1 MSLIEAFIVAKITSK
16 IAILSKFSAVDE
28 ITASVIGQ
36 LISPNKPIHRILG
49 ELVNKPHN
57 FSPKTSSIHIF
68 NSIVVCCQDEFGRE
82 VLLPRIWII

>member
-28 ITASVIGQ
+28 ITVSVIGQ

-57 FSPKTSSIHIF
+57 FSPKNVF
-68 NSIVVCCQDEFGRE
+68 NSYLQFNRCV
-82 VLLPRIWII
+82 LPRRVWKGGPST